1 MQPINDEETKTIP
14 FVYIHHVYIAML
26 NLVNFSW
33 KSKNQNLTNTWGGMF
48 TKVPHVCTACI
59 YKKCLI
65 YFYLNMPPHVSSL
78 MFCKWWGKK
87 TFKIGALEDISMASP
102 FFIVWETW
110 EPSIYMTP
118 FLPNHVAS
126 MDWWD
131 LINPCIKLEATP
143 GEMGS
148 LTIYWRSWDNMGIG
162 NPPAESIAA
171 VDPAAVETLRPLD
184 RECAKGAH
192 GWSSPLILQTMI
204 SNL

>member
-14 FVYIHHVYIAML
+14 LVYIHHFYIAML
-26 NLVNFSW
+26 NSVNFSS
-33 KSKNQNLTNTWGGMF
+33 KSKNQNLTPVPMFQKFRTYAQLVF
-48 TKVPHVCTACI
+48 TKMFN
-59 YKKCLI
+59 L
-65 YFYLNMPPHVSSL
+65 FLLNMPPRVSSL

-102 FFIVWETW
+102 FLIVWQTW
-110 EPSIYMTP
+110 QPSIYMTP
-118 FLPNHVAS
+118 FLQNHVAS
-126 MDWWD
+126 MDCWD
-131 LINPCIKLEATP
+131 LINPCIKLDATP

-148 LTIYWRSWDNMGIG
+148 LTMYWRSWDNMGIG

-184 RECAKGAH
+184 RECTKGVH